1 MLNTENISDT
11 PQVTTPPITTPQPTT
26 KTSVGVQKNLSSQS
40 NSKTK
45 VVISKENDST
55 KSSNKYLQ
63 TTIKKVLN
71 KDPIKSEQ
79 TITTPQNQPMDKNQV
94 EFIAEKVV
102 PILVHNKG
110 YENLS
115 KEQVT
120 NSINDFMQ
128 ENQMEKASEE
138 FLSKTRS
145 KVREAISGEIMDLNT
160 SFMR

>member
-1 MLNTENISDT
+1 MLNTENISET

-79 TITTPQNQPMDKNQV
+79 TVTTPQNQPIDENQV
-94 EFIAEKVV
+94 ELIAESVV